1 MTNPAEAAAA
11 FIAKWSPSG
20 GAELANSQSFLR
32 DLCDLLDVPHPDP
45 KVASDHADDNAYV
58 FEKDVL
64 FKHGDGT
71 TSNGRI
77 DLYKR
82 GCFVLESK
90 QGSANPADLAAPSVP
105 LAAPVRQKRGTAVR
119 GTPAWSQAMDR
130 AYGQA
135 AQYARALPEWP
146 AFLAVVDVGHAFAVY
161 ANFARDG
168 KAYLPFPDPQ
178 NHRFLLDDLTDD
190 AIRDR
195 LRRMWLDPLSL
206 DPSRHAAK
214 VTTAVAERLA
224 ALATSLEKQKHG
236 AEPVADFLMR
246 CLFTM
251 FAEDVGLL
259 PADSFTGLLT
269 EMRTNPAGL
278 ASMLEALWREMDC
291 GGFSTAL
298 RSTVLRF
305 NGRFFHDA
313 TALPLDTAQID
324 HLIKAAKSDWSQV
337 EPAIFG
343 TLLERAL
350 DPKERHSLGAHFT
363 PRAYV
368 ERLVFPTVIEPLRDD
383 WQNVK
388 AAAATLMAKQSAND
402 KQLAAW
408 RKEAIEL
415 VSDYRR
421 KLCQIRVLDPACG
434 TGNFL
439 YITLEHMKRLEG
451 EVIETLADMGEAQE
465 ALDLAGAT
473 VDPHQFLGIELNPRA
488 VPIAE
493 LVLWIGYLQ
502 WHYRQHGKVAPAEPV
517 LRDFRNIEHR
527 DAVLAYDR
535 IELVLDEHGAP
546 VTRWDG
552 ETMKK
557 HPVTGKDV
565 PDESARAGLTRIV
578 NPRKA
583 EWPEADFVVSNPP
596 FLGSKRMRSA
606 LGDEYVDALQQAWP
620 EVPQATDYVMRW
632 WSHAADLAR
641 DGRIRQFGLITT
653 NSITGKYVR
662 RAVEGHLTGPNPM
675 SIIFAV
681 PNHPWVDTQSH
692 AAVRISMTVGCAGRQ
707 PGVVLTVTAEHRKRA
722 EKGQDLVAATS
733 ARTGFINSNLTVGPD
748 VTACRAVTSNQGL
761 CSVGMKTI
769 GDAFQVD
776 EQLARALG
784 LGVTPSLENHIRP
797 YVSGRDLAQS
807 SRGKFVIDFYGLD
820 ESELMARFPQC
831 YQYLLTHAKP
841 ARDQNR
847 NALFRRDWWVIGH
860 PRQQFRAATLGTPR
874 FVATPETAKHLWF
887 VFVPIDLVPDSTLV
901 TFALPDALFLGVMSS
916 RVHVLWA
923 LEAGGRLGVGD
934 DPRYNKSACFDAF
947 PFPAP
952 TDAQAARIREL
963 AESLDAHRKSRQAE
977 HADLTMT
984 NMYNVLENLRAR
996 TALSAK
1002 DKKTHEQ
1009 GLCSTLL
1016 KLHDDL
1022 DEAVF
1027 AAYGW
1032 PTTLTDEELLERL
1045 VALNAERAEEESRGL
1060 IRYLRPDYQAPTEP
1074 TQLAMDTEDEDQ
1086 PEIPAAPKPQ
1096 TDRPEWPPGL
1106 VARIA
1111 LVQSALK
1118 TTPTPTTPES
1128 LARTFKNA
1136 KTDQVAEIL
1145 ETLKTLGLLRRLESG
1160 SYAP

>member
-1 MTNPAEAAAA
+1 MIQAAPGPSPAA
-11 FIAKWSPSG
+11 FIAAWSPSG
-20 GAELANSQSFLR
+20 GAELANSQHFLL
-32 DLCDLLDVPHPDP
+32 DLCDLLGVPRPDP
-45 KVASDHADDNAYV
+45 KVPTEDPAANAYV
-58 FEKDVL
+58 FEKDVT

-90 QGSANPADLAAPSVP
+90 QGSAHPADQAAPSVP
-105 LAAPVRQKRGTAVR
+105 SAAPIRHKRGTAVR
-119 GTPAWSQAMDR
+119 GTAAWSQAMER

-146 AFLAVVDVGHAFAVY
+146 PFLIVVDVGYVFAVY

-178 NHRFLLDDLTDD
+178 NHRLLLEDLADD

-195 LRRMWLDPLSL
+195 LRRMWLDPMSL
-206 DPSRHAAK
+206 DPSRHAAR

-224 ALATSLEKQKHG
+224 ALATSLERQHHG

-246 CLFTM
+246 CIFTM

-259 PADSFTGLLT
+259 PKDGFTGLLAD
-269 EMRTNPAGL
+269 MRDNPRGL
-278 ASMLEALWREMDC
+278 ASMLEALWREMDR

-298 RSTVLRF
+298 RDTVLRF

-324 HLIKAAKSDWSQV
+324 LLIAAAKTDWSQV

-350 DPKERHSLGAHFT
+350 NPKERHSLGAHFT

-368 ERLVFPTVIEPLRDD
+368 ERLVFPTVIEPLRED

-388 AAAATLMAKQSAND
+388 AAAMTLLAKQSTLD
-402 KQLAAW
+402 KQLASW

-415 VSDYRR
+415 VTDFRR

-451 EVIETLADMGEAQE
+451 EVIEALADMGAAQE

-527 DAVLAYDR
+527 DAVLAYDAK
-535 IELVLDEHGAP
+535 ELVLDADGAP

-565 PDESARAGLTRIV
+565 PDDSARAPVYRYT

-596 FLGSKRMRSA
+596 FLGNKRMRGA
-606 LGDEYVDALQQAWP
+606 LGDGYVDALRAAHSDLPDATELVTYWWHQA
-620 EVPQATDYVMRW
+620 ALLLR
-632 WSHAADLAR
+632 A
-641 DGRIRQFGLITT
+641 GRLRRFGFITT
-653 NSITGKYVR
+653 NSITQSYGRQV
-662 RAVEGHLTGPNPM
+662 VGPHLGAADPI
-675 SIIFAV
+675 SLVFAI
-681 PNHPWVDTQSH
+681 PDHPWVDSANG
-692 AAVRISMTVGCAGRQ
+692 AAVRIAMTVCVQGAAAGT
-707 PGVVLTVTAEHRKRA
+707 LAEVTAEQTTGLG
-722 EKGQDLVAATS
+722 EVAVRLSVSRGPITAGL
-733 ARTGFINSNLTVGPD
+733 RTGAD
-748 VTACRAVTSNQGL
+748 VASVVPLEANAGL
-761 CSVGMKTI
+761 SFM
-769 GDAFQVD
+769 
-776 EQLARALG
+776 
-784 LGVTPSLENHIRP
+784 GVTLDGQGFVLEENTALVEAESPVVRRYI
-797 YVSGRDLAQS
+797 VGRDINQS
-807 SRGKFVIDFYGLD
+807 PTGRHVIDFFGLSQD
-820 ESELMARFPQC
+820 EARRGFPG
-831 YQYLLTHAKP
+831 
-841 ARDQNR
+841 
-847 NALFRRDWWVIGH
+847 LFQVVADRVRPH
-860 PRQQFRAATLGTPR
+860 RTTSKRAAYRDRWWLFAEARPAMRAALRAVPR
-874 FVATPETAKHLWF
+874 FFATCRTSRHRIFVAIEGDT
-887 VFVPIDLVPDSTLV
+887 LVESTVIAIALGDFLFGGALSSRAHTVWAGASGSTLE
-901 TFALPDALFLGVMSS
+901 D
-916 RVHVLWA
+916 R
-923 LEAGGRLGVGD
+923 
-934 DPRYNKSACFDAF
+934 PRYNNSLCFLPF

-952 TDAQAARIREL
+952 TEAQAARIREL
-963 AESLDAHRKSRQAE
+963 AEALDAHRKSRQAQ
-977 HADLTMT
+977 HPDLTMT
-984 NMYNVLENLRAR
+984 NMYNVLEKLRAGDPL
-996 TALSAK
+996 TAK
-1002 DKKTHEQ
+1002 DKKVHEQ
-1009 GLCSTLL
+1009 ALCSVLL

-1032 PTTLTDEELLERL
+1032 PATLTDEEILERL

-1060 IRYLRPDYQAPTEP
+1060 IRYLRPDYQSPTAA
-1074 TQLAMDTEDEDQ
+1074 TQLSMDTEDEEEE
-1086 PEIPAAPKPQ
+1086 PPTEATPKPSP
-1096 TDRPEWPPGL
+1096 TDRPDWPPGL
-1106 VARIA
+1106 LARIA

-1118 TTPTPTTPES
+1118 SSPTPTTPES

-1145 ETLKTLGLLRRLESG
+1145 ETLKTLGHLRQLETG

>member
-1 MTNPAEAAAA
+1 MAAAA
-11 FIAKWSPSG
+11 FIARWRPSG
-20 GAELANSQSFLR
+20 GAELANAQSFCR
-32 DLCDLLDVPHPDP
+32 ELCDLLDVPHPEP
-45 KVASDHADDNAYV
+45 KVASEAPDANAYV
-58 FEKDVL
+58 FEKDVT
-64 FKHGDGT
+64 FKHGDGS

-82 GCFVLESK
+82 GCFVLEAK
-90 QGSANPADLAAPSVP
+90 QGSANPADRAAPSVP
-105 LAAPVRQKRGTAVR
+105 LAAPIRHKRGTAVR
-119 GTPAWSQAMDR
+119 GTPAWSQAMDS

-135 AQYARALPEWP
+135 SQYARALSEWP
-146 AFLAVVDVGHAFAVY
+146 PFLIVVDVGHAFAVY

-168 KAYLPFPDPQ
+168 KPYLAFPDPQ
-178 NHRFLLDDLTDD
+178 SHRFLLDDLADD

-195 LRRMWLDPLSL
+195 LRRIWLDPMSL
-206 DPSRHAAK
+206 DPSRHAAR

-224 ALATSLEKQKHG
+224 ALATSLERQRHG

-251 FAEDVGLL
+251 FAEDVELL
-259 PADSFTGLLT
+259 PRDSFTGLL
-269 EMRTNPAGL
+269 EDMRDNPKGL
-278 ASMLEALWREMDC
+278 ASMLEALWREMDR

-298 RSTVLRF
+298 RETVLRF

-324 HLIKAAKSDWSQV
+324 LLIAAARSDWSQV

-388 AAAATLMAKQSAND
+388 AAAMTLLAKQSQSD
-402 KQLAAW
+402 KQLATW

-415 VSDYRR
+415 VTDFRR
-421 KLCQIRVLDPACG
+421 KLCQVRVLDPACG

-451 EVIETLADMGEAQE
+451 EVIETLADMGAAQE

-473 VDPHQFLGIELNPRA
+473 VDPHQFLGIEKNPRA

-527 DAVLAYDR
+527 DAVLAYDAE
-535 IELVLDEHGAP
+535 ELVLDEQGQP

-552 ETMKK
+552 ETTKK

-565 PDESARAGLTRIV
+565 PDDSARVPVYRYT

-596 FLGSKRMRSA
+596 FLGSKRMRTA
-606 LGDEYVDALQQAWP
+606 LGDEYVDALQAAWP
-620 EVPQATDYVMRW
+620 EVPQATDLVMRW
-632 WSHAADLAR
+632 WSHAADLVR
-641 DGRIRQFGLITT
+641 SGRVRRFGLITT
-653 NSITGKYVR
+653 NSITGAYVR
-662 RAVEGHLTGPNPM
+662 RAVEPHLVGPDAM
-675 SIIFAV
+675 SIVFAV
-681 PNHPWVDTQSH
+681 PDHPWVDTEAH
-692 AAVRISMTVGCAGRQ
+692 AAVRISMTVGLAGQ
-707 PGVVLTVTAEHRKRA
+707 HSGQLVTVTEERHGGAD
-722 EKGQDLVAATS
+722 KGQDLVVAAGS
-733 ARTGFINSNLTVGPD
+733 RFGVINADLTVGAD
-748 VTACRAVTSNQGL
+748 LTRCVELVSNAGL

-769 GDAFQVD
+769 GAAFQVGAD
-776 EQLARALG
+776 LARSLG
-784 LGVTPSLENHIRP
+784 LGITPGLDAHIRP
-797 YVSGRDLAQS
+797 YVSGRDLAQTA
-807 SRGKFVIDFYGLD
+807 RDKFVMDFFGLD
-820 ESELMARFPQC
+820 EAELMTRFPAC
-831 YQYLLTHAKP
+831 YQYLLSHAKP
-841 ARDQNR
+841 GRDENR
-847 NALFRRDWWVIGH
+847 NAVFRKLWWVIGH
-860 PRQQFRAATLGTPR
+860 PRPQFRESVRGTTQY
-874 FVATPETAKHLWF
+874 VATPETAKHRWLA
-887 VFVPIDLVPDSTLV
+887 FVPVNVVPDSTLV
-901 TFALPDALFLGVMSS
+901 TFSLPDPYFLGILSS
-916 RVHVLWA
+916 RTHGVWSLA
-923 LEAGGRLGVGD
+923 AGSRLGVGN
-934 DPRYNKSACFDAF
+934 DPRYNKTRCFDPF
-947 PFPAP
+947 PFPAA
-952 TDAQAARIREL
+952 TEAQAARIREV
-963 AESLDAHRKSRQAE
+963 AEALDAHRKARQAE
-977 HADLTMT
+977 HPDLTMT
-984 NMYNVLENLRAR
+984 NMYNVLEKLRAGEPL
-996 TALSAK
+996 TAK
-1002 DKKTHEQ
+1002 DKKVHEQ
-1009 GLCSTLL
+1009 GLCSVLL

-1032 PTTLTDEELLERL
+1032 PATLGDEELLERL

-1060 IRYLRPDYQAPTEP
+1060 IRYLRPDYQCPTEP
-1074 TQLAMDTEDEDQ
+1074 AQLSMDTEDDD
-1086 PEIPAAPKPQ
+1086 AAPEPAPARPP
-1096 TDRPEWPPGL
+1096 TDRPDWPQSL

-1111 LVQSALK
+1111 LVQAAMK
-1118 TTPTPTTPES
+1118 ATTTPTTPDT

-1145 ETLKTLGLLRRLESG
+1145 ETLKTLGLLRQLESG